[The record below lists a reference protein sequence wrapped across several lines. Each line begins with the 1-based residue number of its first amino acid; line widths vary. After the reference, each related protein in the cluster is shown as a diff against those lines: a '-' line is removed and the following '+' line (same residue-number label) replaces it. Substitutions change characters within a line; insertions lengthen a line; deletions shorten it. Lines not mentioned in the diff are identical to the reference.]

1 MNLQPKM
8 SVFGYP
14 AKLQIRERIK
24 EAQKVKK
31 SKSTLCFLTNLQEK
45 ASWTHLRKLPGHI
58 SESLLHSKQKAYC
71 IFGYIYI
78 LGIRN
83 RRDLTH
89 THYLYTFTLLVLP
102 SLELPRK
109 KKKLQSSSKP
119 RVFSSSKSS
128 P

>member
-1 MNLQPKM
+1 MLFDQL
-8 SVFGYP
+8 
-14 AKLQIRERIK
+14 ARE
-24 EAQKVKK
+24 
-31 SKSTLCFLTNLQEK
+31 SFLDTFEK
-45 ASWTHLRKLPGHI
+45 PSRTHFRELTALKT
-58 SESLLHSKQKAYC
+58 ESLLHLW
-71 IFGYIYI
+71 GYIYI

-83 RRDLTH
+83 RGDLTH